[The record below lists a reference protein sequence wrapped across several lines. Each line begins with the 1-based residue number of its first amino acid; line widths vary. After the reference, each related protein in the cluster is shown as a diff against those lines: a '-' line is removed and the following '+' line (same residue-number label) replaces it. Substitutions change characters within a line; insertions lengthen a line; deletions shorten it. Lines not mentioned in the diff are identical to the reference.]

1 MLNHSHSWLN
11 LLNRRLL
18 RTNFDI
24 MNDLGEP
31 VMRPFLQDVVQ
42 FMPLAKTLGV
52 ATIRDPLFIPQVAV
66 AVAVRALVCVCA
78 SARVCVR
85 E

>member
-1 MLNHSHSWLN
+1 
-11 LLNRRLL
+11 
-18 RTNFDI
+18 

-42 FMPLAKTLGV
+42 FVPLAKTLGV

-66 AVAVRALVCVCA
+66 QITLVCVCKR
-78 SARVCVR
+78 ARVYVNSPVCTVDQNCSC
-85 E
+85 